1 MQMWM
6 RSRAHSCLSRQ
17 TIYWKQLANSVCGK
31 EIQTNSAPQNHS
43 QQKKKNNFCKQE
55 NSGLGF
61 FYRQITILDEA
72 QIYGL
77 VNKSVES
84 LVLSKF
90 GQDTWDTAPWLP
102 EKTFSREDLLVR
114 VRFHSQL
121 SKANSE
127 MHRMMEDLWGVQ
139 NQLIQWAKLA
149 LLARWLRES
158 FMNWKLPWQASAQFS
173 VGSN

>member
-1 MQMWM
+1 M

-31 EIQTNSAPQNHS
+31 EIQTNSAPQDHS
-43 QQKKKNNFCKQE
+43 QQKKKDNFCKQE

-77 VNKSVES
+77 VNESVES

-90 GQDTWDTAPWLP
+90 GQAHGIPPINYLK
-102 EKTFSREDLLVR
+102 KTFSREDLLVR
-114 VRFHSQL
+114 VRFHLQL

-149 LLARWLRES
+149 LLAR
-158 FMNWKLPWQASAQFS
+158 
-173 VGSN
+173 